1 MRTLW
6 STNRRAI
13 TIWLVSLA
21 AGLVAACVLYG
32 VARIDGLNLAL
43 LTGDAKGYAILAQNI
58 LNHGVFSVAQE
69 PPYYPESFR
78 SPGYPAFLAALFAIF
93 NNWTAV
99 AFAQVILLSIAP
111 MLLYLL
117 LRPYHERAAFWG
129 SILFAIEPVH
139 LYLSSTLL
147 SDALFATLLLASLL
161 CLERARGGLWRHGA
175 AGGLVLGAAIL
186 VRPIAMFLPLLYVA
200 YATLPRPTKAQWLA
214 AAAIVAGVM
223 VVVLPWSLRNW
234 QHFHSFST
242 SSVGAYNLMLY
253 NAPEYLK
260 YRPSLEGQRV
270 YDEFMAKQN
279 ALPRED
285 ALSLSRSG
293 EFSSTFRTIIRG
305 HELDYAFFH
314 LFKTIPFFVSDGLR
328 DTVRLFGV
336 DIGAMPNITTALLH
350 GQLGSL
356 VAYATGGGAAL
367 WLLVVGS
374 GFWAAVLLGWLVSC
388 AMLLRQRNWR
398 ALFFVCVL
406 VLYFAALTGPVS
418 NARYR
423 LPVEGF
429 LLTGAV
435 AAVVSLR
442 KFK

>member
-1 MRTLW
+1 MTV
-6 STNRRAI
+6 
-13 TIWLVSLA
+13 WLVSLA
-21 AGLVAACVLYG
+21 AGLFAACVLYG
-32 VARIDGLNLAL
+32 VARTNGLNLAL

-58 LNHGVFSVAQE
+58 LDHGVFSVARE
-69 PPYYPESFR
+69 SPYYPESFR

-93 NNWTAV
+93 HSWTAV
-99 AFAQVILLSIAP
+99 MFAQALLVSVMP
-111 MLLYLL
+111 VLLYLL

-129 SILFAIEPVH
+129 SILFAIEPIH

-147 SDALFATLLLASLL
+147 SDALFAVLLLASLL
-161 CLERARGGLWRHGA
+161 CLEWARGGSWRYGLV
-175 AGGLVLGAAIL
+175 GGLVLGAAIL
-186 VRPIAMFLPLLYVA
+186 VRPIAMFLPLLYVL
-200 YATLPRPTKAQWLA
+200 YIVLPRPTKAQLLA
-214 AAAIVAGVM
+214 VAALVAGVM
-223 VVVLPWSLRNW
+223 VVVLPWSVRNW
-234 QHFHSFST
+234 QHFHSVST

-260 YRPSLEGQRV
+260 YRPSLEGQRI
-270 YDEFMAKQN
+270 YDTFLVEQS

-285 ALSLSRSG
+285 ALSLARSSI
-293 EFSSTFRTIIRG
+293 FTATFRDIIRG

-350 GQLGSL
+350 GQLGTL
-356 VAYATGGGAAL
+356 VAYAASGGVAL

-374 GFWAAVLLGWLVSC
+374 GFWVAVLLGWLVSC
-388 AMLLRQRNWR
+388 FILLRQRNWQ

-429 LLTGAV
+429 LLVGAV

-442 KFK
+442 KHA